1 MITVSIQKRNNL
13 FNFNRFRWLL
23 KKALFERP
31 VQTFGFTG
39 LLLALTFILYV
50 AAKTLAGFS
59 AAQNLTFIWGLSGG
73 SFFLSSCVFGY
84 FTSNAC
90 GSSFLT
96 LPASHFE
103 KWLSALLIAAV
114 AYPIIFLLFYRVID
128 SSFVQLYH
136 DSLDTTGPFYKQQFE
151 SVYVFPFDGIIAWK
165 VYPIFLFLTASML
178 LGALYFN
185 KVVFVKVSICVCS
198 LVMVIFG
205 LNWLT
210 GSIIF
215 GKINDAGLFH
225 QITIPAGQ
233 QEGTIELPA
242 DLRKLFYYTLAY
254 LFPTILVLLSYT
266 RLREKEF

>member
-1 MITVSIQKRNNL
+1 MITVSIQKRSNQFHL
-13 FNFNRFRWLL
+13 IRFKWLL
-23 KKALFERP
+23 KKTLFERP

-39 LLLALTFILYV
+39 LLLALVFILYV

-73 SFFLSSCVFGY
+73 SFFLSSYVFGH
-84 FTSNAC
+84 FTSNAG

-103 KWLSALLIAAV
+103 KWLCGVLIAAV
-114 AYPIIFLLFYRVID
+114 AYPIIFLVFYRFID

-136 DSLDTTGPFYKQQFE
+136 DSLDPTGPFYKQQFE
-151 SVYVFPFDGIIAWK
+151 SVYVFPFNGIIAWK

-178 LGALYFN
+178 LGSLYFN
-185 KVVFVKVSICVCS
+185 QVAFVKVSICVCI
-198 LVMVIFG
+198 LIMVIFG

-233 QEGTIELPA
+233 EEGTVELPA
-242 DLRKLFYYTLAY
+242 DVSNLFYYTLAY
-254 LFPTILVLLSYT
+254 FFPTILFLLSYT